1 MKKFLFA
8 SALALFAALPAA
20 AADSNFGVKFGQFS
34 VDGDTDPATQV
45 GLVYTWDLAGIF
57 GIEGEINTS
66 LADGTAGGT
75 DYGVTQVGA
84 YGVLMTPGPF
94 YFKGKAGLMYTDVD
108 FPGADAST
116 DPAYGVGVGFEL
128 LGIVWEVEYTI
139 TEADGADADFV
150 SIGFKF

>member
-66 LADGTAGGT
+66 LADGTAGGA